1 MSNVGNF
8 LYNLDRATA
17 SLAGA
22 PPQETISS
30 EVGRVERGT
39 AVGRDQFEEY
49 AALRIAH
56 WLDTNTRLWGVDHT
70 AKAIMHALKLDAAD
84 DGAEK

>member
-1 MSNVGNF
+1 MSDVGNF

-17 SLAGA
+17 SLFGA

-39 AVGRDQFEEY
+39 AVGKDKFEEY

-56 WLDTNTRLWGVDHT
+56 WLDTNVRLWGPDHT
-70 AKAIMHALKLDAAD
+70 AKAIMHALALDAVD
-84 DGAEK
+84 DGTEK